1 MNLNKYDYNKKVN
14 YLFIFIDLVMIGV
27 GLILMIYF
35 IPKGQWIWGIVSF
48 FWYVTWLLSTI
59 TDLIDI
65 HYKNINNLW
74 IEKPKPSY
82 KKKSKR

>member
-14 YLFIFIDLVMIGV
+14 QLFIVIDSIMISLGLLSIIYLITKNQWV
-27 GLILMIYF
+27 G
-35 IPKGQWIWGIVSF
+35 GIVAVVWF
-48 FWYVTWLLSTI
+48 ITWLLSTI
-59 TDLIDI
+59 ADLIDYY
-65 HYKNINNLW
+65 YKSINNLW

>member
-14 YLFIFIDLVMIGV
+14 QLFIVIDSVMIST
-27 GLILMIYF
+27 GLILAIYSF
-35 IPKGQWIWGIVSF
+35 IINEWVWGIVAVVWF
-48 FWYVTWLLSTI
+48 ITWLLSTI

-74 IEKPKPSY
+74 IEKPKPTY

>member
-14 YLFIFIDLVMIGV
+14 YLFIFIDSLMIGTAL
-27 GLILMIYF
+27 GLIIYNF
-35 IPKGQWIWGIVSF
+35 IIDQWIWGIVLIVWF
-48 FWYVTWLLSTI
+48 ITWLLSTI

-74 IEKPKPSY
+74 IEKLKPTY

>member
-14 YLFIFIDLVMIGV
+14 YLFIFIDSLMIGTALV
-27 GLILMIYF
+27 LIIYNF
-35 IPKGQWIWGIVSF
+35 IIEQWIWGIVF
-48 FWYVTWLLSTI
+48 IVWFITWLLSTI

-74 IEKPKPSY
+74 IEKPKPTY

>member
-1 MNLNKYDYNKKVN
+1 MNLNKYDYNKKAN
-14 YLFIFIDLVMIGV
+14 YLFIFIDSVMIGV

-35 IPKGQWIWGIVSF
+35 IPKGQWICGIVSF

-65 HYKNINNLW
+65 HYKYINNLW
-74 IEKPKPSY
+74 IEKPKPTY